1 MKNTLKVLRIFAI
14 SAIILFSFAACGDDS
29 GNNDNTT
36 VVIPDPITVELTGVS
51 ITGAA
56 EIGKTLTAC
65 VTPSDVTGAITYQWK
80 ANGINVSTN
89 SSTYLVTAGD
99 LDKTITVTATSARSV
114 SFTSPATAAV
124 EYANLVPASSIK
136 IENRTVDH
144 PDSDFTTVGGNGG
157 NTGMMTIAERILFV
171 YNNNL
176 VHPNNTSH
184 PAEKIIIGNANSYK
198 LAEDGTHAIVTIDSS
213 FYSAGSGFFNA
224 VVYGSLEYAYD
235 NCDPLASL
243 DKKKDVRM
251 AQMLQPRQSPRAVF
265 AAFGQNKRQQLRNNN
280 AIA

>member
-1 MKNTLKVLRIFAI
+1 MKNTLKVLGMIALI
-14 SAIILFSFAACGDDS
+14 TAIIFSFAACGDDS

-36 VVIPDPITVELTGVS
+36 VVIPDPVTVELTGVS

-89 SSTYLVTAGD
+89 SSYPVTADD
-99 LDKTITVTATSARSV
+99 LGKTITVTATSARSV

-136 IENRTVDH
+136 IENHTSY
-144 PDSDFTTVGGNGG
+144 PDSLFTTVGGYGG
-157 NTGMMTIAERILFV
+157 NTGMMTIAERILYV

-176 VHPNNTSH
+176 VHPDKTSH

-213 FYSAGSGFFNA
+213 FYSVGSGVFNVA
-224 VVYGSLEYAYD
+224 VATALGYAYS
-235 NCDPLASL
+235 NYDPLASL

-251 AQMLQPRQSPRAVF
+251 AQMLQPRQSPGNTDVAPFV
-265 AAFGQNKRQQLRNNN
+265 LRF
-280 AIA
+280 IRDKFITV